1 MEKRISG
8 KTGLLGLIGSPVG
21 HSASP
26 AMYNYSFEKLGLDY
40 AYLAFDIKVEQ
51 VKDAVAAMRT
61 LHMRGC
67 NVTMPDKTEAAKYM
81 DELSSR
87 EKAQMDAPQ
96 SALQDSAKDTPEGM
110 SSLSAAEQRK
120 LKKEQEAKDRRIRR
134 QKESLEADI
143 ASLENDISCLEAE
156 LCLEENMKDHVK
168 LTALSEELA
177 DKKGELELKY
187 EEWLILQE

>member
-1 MEKRISG
+1 MSHDRYFLNRIPTRIVELTENGMDSYTGTYDYYVEKKQGRS
-8 KTGLLGLIGSPVG
+8 SP
-21 HSASP
+21 
-26 AMYNYSFEKLGLDY
+26 
-40 AYLAFDIKVEQ
+40 
-51 VKDAVAAMRT
+51 
-61 LHMRGC
+61 
-67 NVTMPDKTEAAKYM
+67 AKYM
-81 DELSSR
+81 DELSQRKSPDGCAAER
-87 EKAQMDAPQ
+87 FAE
-96 SALQDSAKDTPEGM
+96 DSAKDTPEGM

>member
-1 MEKRISG
+1 
-8 KTGLLGLIGSPVG
+8 
-21 HSASP
+21 
-26 AMYNYSFEKLGLDY
+26 
-40 AYLAFDIKVEQ
+40 
-51 VKDAVAAMRT
+51 
-61 LHMRGC
+61 
-67 NVTMPDKTEAAKYM
+67 M

-96 SALQDSAKDTPEGM
+96 SALQDRAKDTPEGM

-156 LCLEENMKDHVK
+156 LCLEEKHEG
-168 LTALSEELA
+168 SC
-177 DKKGELELKY
+177 
-187 EEWLILQE
+187 

>member
-1 MEKRISG
+1 MELTENGMDSYLGTYDYYVEKKQAQIQSG
-8 KTGLLGLIGSPVG
+8 K
-21 HSASP
+21 
-26 AMYNYSFEKLGLDY
+26 
-40 AYLAFDIKVEQ
+40 
-51 VKDAVAAMRT
+51 
-61 LHMRGC
+61 
-67 NVTMPDKTEAAKYM
+67 KYM

-96 SALQDSAKDTPEGM
+96 STLQDSAKDTPEGM

>member
-1 MEKRISG
+1 
-8 KTGLLGLIGSPVG
+8 
-21 HSASP
+21 
-26 AMYNYSFEKLGLDY
+26 
-40 AYLAFDIKVEQ
+40 
-51 VKDAVAAMRT
+51 
-61 LHMRGC
+61 
-67 NVTMPDKTEAAKYM
+67 M

-87 EKAQMDAPQ
+87 EKAQMDVPQ
-96 SALQDSAKDTPEGM
+96 STLQDSAKDTPEGM